1 MEKPLDQLKRKC
13 VLVLH
18 YEEPSKTT
26 IAILEYLYDRR
37 VVIET
42 VLLLNSSS
50 DLAILHIFCLLEK
63 DRGKQLEFQLSKMKN
78 MIRVEILF
86 NNKRI
91 D

>member
-1 MEKPLDQLKRKC
+1 MDKPLDQLKRKC

-26 IAILEYLYDRR
+26 IEVLEYFFVRH
-37 VVIET
+37 VVIDSAF
-42 VLLLNSSS
+42 LLNASS
-50 DLAILHIFCLLEK
+50 DLASLHIFCSLEK
-63 DRGKQLEFQLSKMKN
+63 DRMKQLEFQLSKMKN